1 MNTVLATFI
10 EWAITT
16 AGLAFVLFVCLLST
30 IGGGHGETVL
40 EILSGIFG
48 FVPANEACELLY
60 NLAFALYP
68 TAHKVRMA
76 IRAIESLARLNLFP

>member
-30 IGGGHGETVL
+30 IGGGHGETVWRYYL
-40 EILSGIFG
+40 GFLALSQLMKPMSYCTTWHSLYIQ
-48 FVPANEACELLY
+48 LL
-60 NLAFALYP
+60 
-68 TAHKVRMA
+68 TKVG
-76 IRAIESLARLNLFP
+76 